1 MTSSPTPT
9 PTPTP
14 PRLEGDA
21 LYEWAQTIAVI
32 RSLAER
38 KQQLAVRLLEQMG
51 YTPGPYLLSD
61 DGYVVSQQEVERALR
76 VRSIGGSPEERAE
89 PD

>member
-1 MTSSPTPT
+1 MTADPTPT

-21 LYEWAQTIAVI
+21 LYEWAQLIGAL
-32 RSLAER
+32 RSLVER
-38 KQQLAVRLLEQMG
+38 KQQLAVHLLEQMG

-61 DGYVVSQQEVERALR
+61 DGYVVSQQDVERAMR
-76 VRSIGGSPEERAE
+76 VRSIGGSAE
-89 PD
+89 DPAGPD